1 MTAPRF
7 ETGSAL
13 PRAGGAPLALWLGY
27 WRFWQRYHR
36 YTVEGLEHLDGGPAL
51 IVGYHGRPL
60 AYDMCMLTVA
70 LYDRLGYLPHGF
82 VHRGTKTLGVLR
94 WFTDGLGFVTEDG
107 ETLAAALGRGEHLV
121 TTPGGGAEG
130 CRDFRHRYEVSWGER
145 TGYLRLALKY
155 GLPIVPVAADGADD
169 TFIGLVDVEA
179 AGRLL
184 GVPRRWAWA
193 LWTGIGPLGLYPF
206 SPPFPVRLRQVVGA
220 PIDLVS
226 EGAPSLD
233 DQEGLLRLHR
243 RVTAAVQALLDRVR
257 RRPAVRST

>member
-1 MTAPRF
+1 MTAPRI
-7 ETGSAL
+7 EAGTPPAT
-13 PRAGGAPLALWLGY
+13 AGGVPLALWLGY

-36 YTVEGLEHLDGGPAL
+36 YTVEGLWHLDGGPAL

-107 ETLAAALGRGEHLV
+107 EALAAAIGRGEHLV
-121 TTPGGGAEG
+121 TTPGGGEEG
-130 CRDFRHRYEVSWGER
+130 CRDFRHRYEVSWGDR

-155 GLPIVPVAADGADD
+155 RLPIVPVAADGADD

-184 GVPRRWAWA
+184 GVSRRWAWA

-206 SPPFPVRLRQVVGA
+206 SPPFPVRLRQLVGA
-220 PIDLVS
+220 PIDLVA
-226 EGAPSLD
+226 EGVSPD
-233 DQEGLLRLHR
+233 DREGLLRLHR
-243 RVTAAVQALLDRVR
+243 RVAGAVQALLDRAR
-257 RRPAVRST
+257 RRPPVGYP